1 LPHVTLLIGGFI
13 IFMVI
18 YLIAAPLLGAI
29 NSNDIANFKSMFS
42 SIGFIS
48 KVFEVPLIL
57 MEKMCDLNVK
67 KDSKQPIEN

>member
-1 LPHVTLLIGGFI
+1 
-13 IFMVI
+13 
-18 YLIAAPLLGAI
+18 
-29 NSNDIANFKSMFS
+29 MFS

-48 KVFEVPLIL
+48 KIFEVPLIL